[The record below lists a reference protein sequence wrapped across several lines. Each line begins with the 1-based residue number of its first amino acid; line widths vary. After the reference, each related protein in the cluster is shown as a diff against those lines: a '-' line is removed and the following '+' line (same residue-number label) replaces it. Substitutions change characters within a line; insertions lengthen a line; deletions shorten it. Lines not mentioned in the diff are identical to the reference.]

1 MSTRSKTGLAL
12 LFAGLVLLFGAFGLW
27 QHNREDDLEAE
38 SNARVVMEELAPLIM
53 ERAEVAVAAPD
64 IPTETEIISDS
75 NITETPV
82 REMDT
87 VEIDGK
93 LYIGFLTVPDLE
105 LELPVMSTWNY
116 DLLTIAPCRYHGTV
130 EGRDLVI
137 AAHNYSRHF
146 GKLRNLTAGESI
158 LFTDVNGRT
167 TGYTVEALE
176 VLQPDAVEEMTAGEY
191 PLSLFTCTY
200 GGATRFTVRC
210 VLD

>member
-1 MSTRSKTGLAL
+1 MSGRSKLGLVL
-12 LFAGLVLLFGAFGLW
+12 LFAGLLLLFGAFGLW
-27 QHNREDDLEAE
+27 QHNREEDLEAE
-38 SNARVVMEELAPLIM
+38 ENARSVMQELAPLIV
-53 ERAEVAVAAPD
+53 ERAENIVPE
-64 IPTETEIISDS
+64 IPVESEIIAEDNSTETA
-75 NITETPV
+75 V

-87 VEIDGK
+87 VEIDGN
-93 LYIGFLTVPDLE
+93 LYIGFLTVPCLE
-105 LELPVMSTWNY
+105 LELPVMSGWDYN
-116 DLLTIAPCRYHGTV
+116 LLTIAPCRYHGTV

-146 GKLRNLTAGESI
+146 GKIWNITAGEAV

-167 TGYTVEALE
+167 TAYTVEALE
-176 VLQPDAVEEMTAGEY
+176 ILQPDAVEEMTAGEY